1 MESKDIEEAGIT
13 PKEIKI
19 VPFQSKIRGQVI
31 ATLIVC
37 LACVEVGAV
46 LTWTS
51 PALPDLERKKR
62 FGGLTVNE
70 KSWIASAVTLGAI
83 FSGPIAGYIL
93 DRIGRRKSLVIL
105 AIPLII
111 GWVLIA
117 FSPIVTF
124 MSVGRFLTGISIGGY
139 ILVCNVYL
147 AEISEQRIRGTIMAS
162 TCIALGTG
170 MLLTYILGTFFSWFV
185 LSVINIC
192 FSIII
197 LLSIRT
203 VPESPVYLIHKGHK
217 KKAGEELMRLR
228 GATEFHQIEMELN
241 ELQSSTL
248 EVETTQAQKST
259 EGPSLWKNLT
269 RRGSLKAIGITFA
282 LMVFQQLCGVNAVI
296 FFAASIFSA
305 AQTNLDANVCAIII
319 GVDILFAV
327 FLTSFLIDKLG
338 RRMLL
343 FISLLGLTVCLS
355 GLGIFFYLQLKNDGI
370 TPNGISWVPLVC
382 LMVFMILYNIGIGP
396 LAWFLMSEIIPT
408 DVKGPASA
416 AATSFN
422 WLLAFIVTK
431 TFEDFTNLIGIHMC
445 FWFFGGV
452 CFVGFVFCFL
462 FVPETKG
469 KTLDEIQRL
478 YFNEDKKVTSL

>member
-1 MESKDIEEAGIT
+1 
-13 PKEIKI
+13 
-19 VPFQSKIRGQVI
+19 
-31 ATLIVC
+31 
-37 LACVEVGAV
+37 
-46 LTWTS
+46 
-51 PALPDLERKKR
+51 
-62 FGGLTVNE
+62 
-70 KSWIASAVTLGAI
+70 VTLGAI
-83 FSGPIAGYIL
+83 LSGPLAGYIM
-93 DRIGRRKSLVIL
+93 DRIGRRKSLVL
-105 AIPLII
+105 LSIPLIT
-111 GWVLIA
+111 GWLLIA
-117 FSPIVTF
+117 FSPTVVF
-124 MSVGRFLTGISIGGY
+124 MSIGRFLTGISIGGY

-162 TCIALGTG
+162 TCVALGTG
-170 MLLTYILGTFFSWFV
+170 MLMTYILGTFFSWFV
-185 LSVINIC
+185 LSAVNTCI
-192 FSIII
+192 SVVI

-203 VPESPVYLIHKGHK
+203 VPESPVYLIHKGLK

-248 EVETTQAQKST
+248 EVEASQTQKST
-259 EGPSLWKNLT
+259 ESSPSLWKNLT

-296 FFAASIFSA
+296 FFAATIFSA

-355 GLGIFFYLQLKNDGI
+355 CLGVFFYLQRKNGGI

-382 LMVFMILYNIGIGP
+382 LMLFMILYNIGIGP

-431 TFEDFTNLIGIHMC
+431 TFEDFIYLVGIHMC
-445 FWFFGGV
+445 FWFFAGI
-452 CFVGFVFCFL
+452 CFVGFVFCLL

-478 YFNEDKKVTSL
+478 YFNGEKKVITSL